1 MEDHYDTLGVSP
13 GVSRTELERSY
24 RQLARSHH
32 PDLLQQAAPAARAA
46 AEAKLKRVNV
56 AYAILS
62 NPTRR
67 LAYDREHARRRDASV
82 RHRRPPMT
90 RPRTR
95 PAATTAHWHG
105 GGPVM
110 MEWTKSPT
118 MSTPARRAE
127 FRWFSV
133 LLWAAATM
141 VLFAVILAL
150 IWRPAAQ
157 VAPGALPLPTP
168 LR

>member
-1 MEDHYDTLGVSP
+1 MEDHYDTLGVHA
-13 GVSRTELERSY
+13 GASREELERSY
-24 RQLARSHH
+24 RQLARANH
-32 PDLLQQAAPAARAA
+32 PDLLQQATPGTRAA
-46 AEAKLKRVNV
+46 AEAKLKRINA

-67 LAYDREHARRRDASV
+67 LAYDREHARRRDARI
-82 RHRRPPMT
+82 RHRRPPIT
-90 RPRTR
+90 RPRQR

-110 MEWTKSPT
+110 MQWAEPPA
-118 MSTPARRAE
+118 MPTPARRAE

-133 LLWAAATM
+133 LVWAAATM
-141 VLFAVILAL
+141 VFFAVILAL
-150 IWRPAAQ
+150 VWRPAPQ
-157 VAPGALPLPTP
+157 VAPSTLPIPTP